1 MNEEEFIEDDI
12 DRITYY
18 NIPTSGNIFE
28 GLWVLSALFIKL
40 SRDHKKKKR
49 EKKIDESEQLMV
61 PPEKKLETISI

>member
-18 NIPTSGNIFE
+18 HIPTSGNVFE
-28 GLWVLSALFIKL
+28 GLWVLSALFIKW

-49 EKKIDESEQLMV
+49 EKK
-61 PPEKKLETISI
+61 